1 MRKLVEYHIVSGR
14 CVETR
19 RCILDVSPR
28 TRMGRKSRSKRIAGN
43 SSARKIAANE
53 KEAVRRLARI
63 INCNF
68 RAGDLWLQLK
78 YSDERLP
85 EDMEAAKKE
94 VSKFLRN
101 VGSRYRKETGKSLR
115 YVLTTSDTDPRT
127 GKKVR
132 LHHHLVMDRAAWEVV
147 TRYWPEDQCGYT
159 LLDGRGDYTG
169 IARYMVSNA
178 CKDAHAKKWS
188 SSRGLEKPI
197 YTEPVIVRD
206 VDGIQAPEGALVKE
220 KTIIDDEETGLRYGY
235 VRAVMP
241 DRPSAKRMRLRL

>member
-1 MRKLVEYHIVSGR
+1 
-14 CVETR
+14 
-19 RCILDVSPR
+19 
-28 TRMGRKSRSKRIAGN
+28 
-43 SSARKIAANE
+43 
-53 KEAVRRLARI
+53 
-63 INCNF
+63 
-68 RAGDLWLQLK
+68 
-78 YSDERLP
+78 
-85 EDMEAAKKE
+85 MEAAKKE

-101 VGSRYRKETGKSLR
+101 VGGRYRKETGKSLR

-147 TRYWPEDQCGYT
+147 TRYWPEDQCGYV

-241 DRPSAKRMRLRL
+241 DRPSAKRKRLRL

>member
-127 GKKVR
+127 GKR
-132 LHHHLVMDRAAWEVV
+132 
-147 TRYWPEDQCGYT
+147 CGCTTT
-159 LLDGRGDYTG
+159 L
-169 IARYMVSNA
+169 
-178 CKDAHAKKWS
+178 
-188 SSRGLEKPI
+188 
-197 YTEPVIVRD
+197 
-206 VDGIQAPEGALVKE
+206 
-220 KTIIDDEETGLRYGY
+220 
-235 VRAVMP
+235 
-241 DRPSAKRMRLRL
+241 